1 MAKSIVELLNWGR
14 ETLKRAGIED
24 YNLSAELL
32 LRSIL
37 NLSRSEIILGLS
49 NQASSEITLKYEEL
63 IARRAERI
71 PLQHLTGFVEF
82 YNVTL
87 QSDSRA
93 LIPRP
98 ETEILVETII
108 EKLKRKQPPK
118 ILDIGAGSGNIS
130 IALAKNIADSKV
142 VGVDISQD
150 AMGLAR
156 SNAKLNQ
163 VVNQIEFIEADILDI
178 KNLKLLGKFD
188 CVVSNPPYVAA
199 QDRDSLQP
207 EVREHE
213 PSVALFAGND
223 PLTFFKTIVAGISY
237 ILNIGGLLA
246 FEVGMGQAEYVGNLM
261 KPAFK
266 DVTITKDLAGIE
278 RVVTGVYAGFNPK

>member
-49 NQASSEITLKYEEL
+49 NQASPEITLKYEEL
-63 IARRAERI
+63 IAKRAARI

-108 EKLKRKQPPK
+108 EKLKSMRSPK